1 MLMYGEVVSL
11 MLMYGEVVSLML
23 MYGEG
28 VSLMLMYGNIFCCC
42 CMGSSVGK
50 QCRDAVERCRALSRP
65 KKKIGKAGGGGKNIF
80 SHGSDFW
87 YI

>member
-1 MLMYGEVVSL
+1 

-42 CMGSSVGK
+42 CMGSSVGM
-50 QCRDAVERCRALSRP
+50 Q
-65 KKKIGKAGGGGKNIF
+65 
-80 SHGSDFW
+80 
-87 YI
+87 